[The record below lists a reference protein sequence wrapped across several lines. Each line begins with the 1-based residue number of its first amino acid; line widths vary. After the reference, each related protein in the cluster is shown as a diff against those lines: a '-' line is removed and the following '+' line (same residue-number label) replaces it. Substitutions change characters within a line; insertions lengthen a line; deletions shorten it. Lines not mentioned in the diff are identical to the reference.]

1 MFVHGSRVYLAETDM
16 LPGVQLLA
24 QNDEQSRQDREVW
37 LEGRAVALAQSMD
50 VK

>member
-1 MFVHGSRVYLAETDM
+1 L

-24 QNDEQSRQDREVW
+24 QSDEASQRERETW
-37 LEGRAVALAQSMD
+37 LEGRAVALAQSME

>member
-1 MFVHGSRVYLAETDM
+1 M

-24 QNDEQSRQDREVW
+24 QNDEASQLERLIW
-37 LEGRAVALAQSMD
+37 LEGRAVTLAQSMD